1 MKLKKVVAAGLS
13 VLLLQTLMEPSM
25 QFVAFGMDESVA
37 IDNDGISS
45 DIMEADDENLN
56 LDALPDDLR
65 NRFSEELQN
74 AVKLDESTYADL
86 YNVVT
91 INDDGTKSLI
101 AFEEPIKYFD
111 EDSNSV
117 RFIENTIVPAAEDR
131 AAYVNYGN
139 DYSVSFPKNISDGVS
154 LSVEDYSICMTP
166 LNVSNS
172 GEPQASSNEVVY
184 NSIFDD
190 STDVHYSLEN
200 SGIKESIIV
209 DEMTGCTCYDF
220 ILSVNG
226 VIPETTSGTSISFLD
241 EVSGDSV
248 FTIQP
253 TFIVDSYSGEYT
265 DGENHITYNNYYT
278 MEEQENGTYLL
289 HMNLDEDFLNAET
302 TVYPCVI
309 DPSVWAVNFFSD
321 SSSYVLQSGGSGYSG
336 SQLSAGGFNGSG
348 EHLSYIKATSVEKF
362 RWIEPD
368 RLKSA
373 NFNVKA
379 SSSGYS
385 NSCTINCYDSTT
397 NSDVSE
403 VTYSELTSSLGAL
416 QSSTTFTTLGATYSF
431 DVTELFRNWLKFE
444 LGEGGKDPAYGF
456 ILRGADNASTPGRY
470 FSSTNSSNTYFYL
483 VYEEGEEIDDGFYNI
498 KNVSTGKYLRYNSGG
513 RLSLSSYSSNSCKW
527 QIILS
532 KSEDGATTY
541 GTYTLRPYSNLNVSM
556 KGVTTGESVITSST
570 GNTFRIIRN
579 EDDTFRIMPAGD
591 SYAWVSNAI
600 GISSNYA
607 TIQEYLNDDTM
618 KWTFEPVVNKYFSEY
633 SPDDYNVTS
642 GDYPTQYRMNCYGYA
657 FCNMLYYADYSK
669 YTYYKQQ
676 PGEFASTS
684 NKANRKINIISNN
697 PTESMD
703 NIVYNMKLD
712 ASRLGYTL
720 TEYTPS
726 GSTVN
731 QYGSDSRLI
740 AIVTGN
746 EDYHYYMQHN
756 DGTWSHKPG
765 EGKVT
770 NCSILSTS
778 SAPVYLTNE
787 NIQSLANQGMYAG
800 GDLKFFVITRD
811 AIADHPHGIENSS
824 TQSTLY
830 YKDIAGSFMFTASTL
845 SLSTKNACFDYYD
858 DVDFYTFVP
867 TSTKTYTLST
877 TCDSGDDIDGIIYDC
892 NGNIITTAKNVG
904 QINRTFNATSGKR
917 YFIKIYNY
925 AHNPGEY
932 TVTIS

>member
-1 MKLKKVVAAGLS
+1 M
-13 VLLLQTLMEPSM
+13 
-25 QFVAFGMDESVA
+25 
-37 IDNDGISS
+37 
-45 DIMEADDENLN
+45 
-56 LDALPDDLR
+56 
-65 NRFSEELQN
+65 
-74 AVKLDESTYADL
+74 Y
-86 YNVVT
+86 
-91 INDDGTKSLI
+91 
-101 AFEEPIKYFD
+101 
-111 EDSNSV
+111 
-117 RFIENTIVPAAEDR
+117 
-131 AAYVNYGN
+131 
-139 DYSVSFPKNISDGVS
+139 
-154 LSVEDYSICMTP
+154 
-166 LNVSNS
+166 
-172 GEPQASSNEVVY
+172 
-184 NSIFDD
+184 
-190 STDVHYSLEN
+190 YSLEN

-579 EDDTFRIMPAGD
+579 EGYISDNAG
-591 SYAWVSNAI
+591 
-600 GISSNYA
+600 
-607 TIQEYLNDDTM
+607 
-618 KWTFEPVVNKYFSEY
+618 
-633 SPDDYNVTS
+633 
-642 GDYPTQYRMNCYGYA
+642 R
-657 FCNMLYYADYSK
+657 
-669 YTYYKQQ
+669 
-676 PGEFASTS
+676 
-684 NKANRKINIISNN
+684 R
-697 PTESMD
+697 
-703 NIVYNMKLD
+703 
-712 ASRLGYTL
+712 
-720 TEYTPS
+720 
-726 GSTVN
+726 
-731 QYGSDSRLI
+731 
-740 AIVTGN
+740 
-746 EDYHYYMQHN
+746 
-756 DGTWSHKPG
+756 
-765 EGKVT
+765 
-770 NCSILSTS
+770 
-778 SAPVYLTNE
+778 
-787 NIQSLANQGMYAG
+787 
-800 GDLKFFVITRD
+800 
-811 AIADHPHGIENSS
+811 
-824 TQSTLY
+824 
-830 YKDIAGSFMFTASTL
+830 
-845 SLSTKNACFDYYD
+845 
-858 DVDFYTFVP
+858 
-867 TSTKTYTLST
+867 
-877 TCDSGDDIDGIIYDC
+877 
-892 NGNIITTAKNVG
+892 
-904 QINRTFNATSGKR
+904 
-917 YFIKIYNY
+917 
-925 AHNPGEY
+925 
-932 TVTIS
+932 